1 MEKKMKTRKGND
13 GFSYPYTSPDLVID
27 GSGESVTKKINEIN
41 TQLRDIAKQ
50 TVIENGKLYLAKADG
65 TKLDQGTNIPS
76 STGSVDLTNYQQKTD
91 NTLSTTQKEIPKAI
105 NEVNDKINSVKTD
118 LQNVVIY
125 NPDDTNEDLIS
136 ADSIAFSDSN
146 FSATNVKG
154 AISELFQS
162 ASNGKQLIANA
173 ITGKGIPTNKNDSFQ
188 TMATNIGNIQ
198 NGGGTGITPVGTKQ
212 ISENGTYD
220 VTNFASVL
228 VNVPSSGGG
237 TNIIENGTITPSEN
251 LDQITFGTSK
261 KCSNIIIYKTSS
273 TLTPSGVRQ
282 IALYACINNSI
293 QRCIA
298 TNGSGTTWAA
308 NYLSDSNPTSS
319 APRTI
324 FNDTSIVVYSHT
336 TLGGSGYY
344 AKGEEYTWI
353 AW

>member
-1 MEKKMKTRKGND
+1 MTKNMKTRKGED
-13 GFSYPYTSPDLVID
+13 GFNYPYTSPDIVID
-27 GSGESVTKKINEIN
+27 ENGISATKKFDEIN
-41 TQLRDIAKQ
+41 TQLGDI
-50 TVIENGKLYLAKADG
+50 
-65 TKLDQGTNIPS
+65 
-76 STGSVDLTNYQQKTD
+76 
-91 NTLSTTQKEIPKAI
+91 
-105 NEVNDKINSVKTD
+105 KTD

-125 NPDDTNEDLIS
+125 NPDDTNEDFIT
-136 ADSIAFSDSN
+136 ADNIAFSDSN
-146 FSATNVKG
+146 FTATNVKG

-198 NGGGTGITPVGTKQ
+198 NGGGD
-212 ISENGTYD
+212 S
-220 VTNFASVL
+220 
-228 VNVPSSGGG
+228 
-237 TNIIENGTITPSEN
+237 NIESGTITPSEN
-251 LDQITFGTSK
+251 LDTITFGTSK

-282 IALYACINNSI
+282 IALYVCINNSI

-319 APRTI
+319 TPRTV
-324 FNDTSIVVYSHT
+324 FNDTSIVVYSYA

>member
-1 MEKKMKTRKGND
+1 MEKKMKTRKGED
-13 GFSYPYTSPDLVID
+13 GFDYPYTSPDIIID
-27 GSGESVTKKINEIN
+27 ENGKSVTKKIDEIN
-41 TQLRDIAKQ
+41 TQLGDIAKE
-50 TVIENGKLYLAKADG
+50 TVIEDGKLYLVKADG
-65 TKLDQGTNIPS
+65 TKLDKGTNIS
-76 STGSVDLTNYQQKTD
+76 STGNVDLTNYQQKTD

-125 NPDDTNEDLIS
+125 NPDDTDEDFIT

-162 ASNGKQLIANA
+162 ASNGKKLIASA
-173 ITGKGIPTNKNDSFQ
+173 ITGKGIETSINDSFQ
-188 TMATNIGNIQ
+188 TMANNIGNIQ
-198 NGGGTGITPVGTKQ
+198 NNGG
-212 ISENGTYD
+212 S
-220 VTNFASVL
+220 
-228 VNVPSSGGG
+228 

-251 LDQITFGTSK
+251 LDIITFNTSK
-261 KCSNIIIYKTSS
+261 KCSNIIIYKTNS
-273 TLTPSGVRQ
+273 TLTSSGVRQ
-282 IALYACINNSI
+282 IALYICINNSI

-298 TNGSGTTWAA
+298 TNASGTVWAA
-308 NYLSDSNPTSS
+308 NYLLDSNPNSD
-319 APRTI
+319 APRTV
-324 FNDTSIVVYSHT
+324 FNDNSIVVYSNA

>member
-1 MEKKMKTRKGND
+1 MAKNMKTRKGKD
-13 GFSYPYTSPDLVID
+13 GFDYPYTSPDIVVD
-27 GSGESVTKKINEIN
+27 ASGKSATKKFEEISS
-41 TQLRDIAKQ
+41 QFKDIAKQ
-50 TVIENGKLYLAKADG
+50 TVIEDGKLYLVKADG
-65 TKLDQGTNIPS
+65 TKLDKGTNIS
-76 STGSVDLTNYQQKTD
+76 STGNVDLTNYQQKTD
-91 NTLSTTQKEIPKAI
+91 NTLSTIQKEIPKAI

-118 LQNVVIY
+118 LENVVIY
-125 NPDDTNEDLIS
+125 NPDDTNEDFIT
-136 ADSIAFSDSN
+136 ADNIAFSDSN
-146 FSATNVKG
+146 FTATNVKG

-173 ITGKGIPTNKNDSFQ
+173 ITGKGIPTNMNDTFQ

-198 NGGGTGITPVGTKQ
+198 NSNTGITPVGTKK

-220 VTNFASVL
+220 VTNFASVI
-228 VNVPSSGGG
+228 VNVQSGVSGD
-237 TNIIENGTITPSEN
+237 IESGTITPSEN

-273 TLTPSGVRQ
+273 TLTSSGVRQ

-298 TNGSGTTWAA
+298 TNGSGTAWAS

-319 APRTI
+319 APRTV

>member
-1 MEKKMKTRKGND
+1 MAKNMKTRKGED
-13 GFSYPYTSPDLVID
+13 GFDYPYTSPNIVID
-27 GSGESVTKKINEIN
+27 ENGESVTKKFDEVN
-41 TQLRDIAKQ
+41 TQLGNVAKQ
-50 TVIENGKLYLAKADG
+50 TVIENGKLYLVKADG

-118 LQNVVIY
+118 LENVVIY
-125 NPDDTNEDLIS
+125 NPDDTDEDFIT
-136 ADSIAFSDSN
+136 ADNIAFSDSN
-146 FSATNVKG
+146 FTATNVKG

-173 ITGKGIPTNKNDSFQ
+173 ITGKGVETSADDSFQ
-188 TMATNIGNIQ
+188 TMANNIGNIQ
-198 NGGGTGITPVGTKQ
+198 NSGAGITPVGTKK

-220 VTNFASVL
+220 VTNFASVV
-228 VNVPSSGGG
+228 VNVQSGGG
-237 TNIIENGTITPSEN
+237 SNIETGTITPSEN
-251 LDQITFGTSK
+251 LDTITFDTSK

-298 TNGSGTTWAA
+298 TNGNGTVWAA
-308 NYLSDSNPTSS
+308 NYLSDSNPNSG

-324 FNDTSIVVYSHT
+324 FNDTSIVVYSNA

>member
-1 MEKKMKTRKGND
+1 MAKNMKTRKGED
-13 GFSYPYTSPDLVID
+13 GFDYPYTSPNIVID
-27 GSGESVTKKINEIN
+27 ENGESVTKKFDEVN
-41 TQLRDIAKQ
+41 TQLGDVAKQ
-50 TVIENGKLYLAKADG
+50 TVIEDGKLYLVKADG
-65 TKLDQGTNIPS
+65 TKLDKGTNIS
-76 STGSVDLTNYQQKTD
+76 STGSVDLSNYQQKTD

-125 NPDDTNEDLIS
+125 NPDDTNEDFIT
-136 ADSIAFSDSN
+136 ADNIAFSDNN
-146 FSATNVKG
+146 FTATNVKG

-173 ITGKGIPTNKNDSFQ
+173 ITGKGIPTNKSDSFQ
-188 TMATNIGNIQ
+188 TMATNIENIQ
-198 NGGGTGITPVGTKQ
+198 NGGTGITPVGTKK

-220 VTNFASVL
+220 VTNFASVV
-228 VNVPSSGGG
+228 VNVQSGGG
-237 TNIIENGTITPSEN
+237 SNIETGTITPSEN
-251 LDQITFGTSK
+251 LEQLTFGTSK

-273 TLTPSGVRQ
+273 ILTPSGVRQ
-282 IALYACINNSI
+282 IALYTCINNSI

-298 TNGSGTTWAA
+298 TNGSGTVWAA
-308 NYLSDSNPTSS
+308 NYLLDSNPTSS
-319 APRTI
+319 APRTV
-324 FNDTSIVVYSHT
+324 FNDSSIVVYSNA

>member
-1 MEKKMKTRKGND
+1 MPKNMKTRKGKD
-13 GFSYPYTSPDLVID
+13 GFNYPYTSPDLVID
-27 GSGESVTKKINEIN
+27 KSGKSNTKKFEEIN
-41 TQLRDIAKQ
+41 TQLGNIAKQ
-50 TVIENGKLYLAKADG
+50 TVIEDGKLYLVKGDG
-65 TKLDQGTNIPS
+65 TKLDQGTNIPL
-76 STGSVDLTNYQQKTD
+76 STGSVDLSNYQQKTD
-91 NTLSTTQKEIPKAI
+91 NTLSTIQKEIPKAI
-105 NEVNDKINSVKTD
+105 NEVNDKINSIETD

-125 NPDDTNEDLIS
+125 NPDDTNEDFIT
-136 ADSIAFSDSN
+136 ADNIAFSDSN
-146 FSATNVKG
+146 FTATNVKG

-198 NGGGTGITPVGTKQ
+198 NGGTGITPVGTKE

-220 VTNFASVL
+220 VTNFASVV
-228 VNVPSSGGG
+228 VNVQSGEGS
-237 TNIIENGTITPSEN
+237 NIENGTITPSKN
-251 LDQITFGTSK
+251 LDTITFNTSK

-282 IALYACINNSI
+282 IALYACINNNI

-298 TNGSGTTWAA
+298 TNANGTAWAS
-308 NYLSDSNPTSS
+308 NYLSDSNPNSN
-319 APRTI
+319 APRTV
-324 FNDTSIVVYSHT
+324 FNDSSIVVYSNSS
-336 TLGGSGYY
+336 LGGSGYY

>member
-1 MEKKMKTRKGND
+1 MAKKMKTRKGKD
-13 GFSYPYTSPDLVID
+13 GFDYPYTSPDLVID
-27 GSGESVTKKINEIN
+27 GNGKSATKKIDELSS
-41 TQLRDIAKQ
+41 QFKDVAKQ
-50 TVIENGKLYLAKADG
+50 TVIEDGKLYLVKADG
-65 TKLDQGTNIPS
+65 TKLDKGTNIPL
-76 STGSVDLTNYQQKTD
+76 STGSVDLSNYQQKTD
-91 NTLSTTQKEIPKAI
+91 NTLSTVQKEIPKAI
-105 NEVNDKINSVKTD
+105 NEVNDKVNSIETN

-136 ADSIAFSDSN
+136 ADNITFSDSN
-146 FSATNVKG
+146 FTATNVKG

-198 NGGGTGITPVGTKQ
+198 NGGTGITPVGTKE

-220 VTNFASVL
+220 VTNFASVV
-228 VNVPSSGGG
+228 VNVQSGGG
-237 TNIIENGTITPSEN
+237 SNIESGTITPSEN
-251 LDQITFGTSK
+251 LDTITFNTSK

-273 TLTPSGVRQ
+273 TLTSSGVRQ
-282 IALYACINNSI
+282 IALYACINNNI

-298 TNGSGTTWAA
+298 TNSSGTVWAS
-308 NYLSDSNPTSS
+308 NYLSDSNPNSS
-319 APRTI
+319 APRTV
-324 FNDTSIVVYSHT
+324 FNDSSIVVYSHT

>member
-1 MEKKMKTRKGND
+1 MAKNMKTRKGKD
-13 GFSYPYTSPDLVID
+13 GFRYPYTSPDLVVD
-27 GSGESVTKKINEIN
+27 QNGKSATKKFEELSL
-41 TQLRDIAKQ
+41 QLGDIAKQ
-50 TVIENGKLYLAKADG
+50 TVIEDGKLYLVKADG
-65 TKLDQGTNIPS
+65 TKLDKGTNIS
-76 STGSVDLTNYQQKTD
+76 STGNVDLTNYQQKTD
-91 NTLSTTQKEIPKAI
+91 NTLSTIQKEIPKAI

-118 LQNVVIY
+118 LENVVIY
-125 NPDDTNEDLIS
+125 NPDDTNEDFIT
-136 ADSIAFSDSN
+136 ADNIAFSDSN
-146 FSATNVKG
+146 FTATNVKG

-173 ITGKGIPTNKNDSFQ
+173 ITGKGIPTNMNDTFQ

-198 NGGGTGITPVGTKQ
+198 NSNTGITPVGTKK

-220 VTNFASVL
+220 VTNFASVI
-228 VNVPSSGGG
+228 VNVQSGVSGD
-237 TNIIENGTITPSEN
+237 IESGTITPSEN

-273 TLTPSGVRQ
+273 TLTSSGVRQ

-298 TNGSGTTWAA
+298 TNGSGTAWAS

-319 APRTI
+319 APRTV

>member
-1 MEKKMKTRKGND
+1 MAKKMKIRKGKD
-13 GFSYPYTSPDLVID
+13 GFDYPYTSPDLVID
-27 GSGESVTKKINEIN
+27 GNGKSATKKIDEISA
-41 TQLRDIAKQ
+41 QLGNIAKQ
-50 TVIENGKLYLAKADG
+50 TVIEDGKLYLVKGDG
-65 TKLDQGTNIPS
+65 TKLDQGTNIPL
-76 STGSVDLTNYQQKTD
+76 STGSVDLSNYQQKTD
-91 NTLSTTQKEIPKAI
+91 NTLSTIQKEIPKAI
-105 NEVNDKINSVKTD
+105 NEVNDKINSIETD

-125 NPDDTNEDLIS
+125 NPDDANEDFIT
-136 ADSIAFSDSN
+136 ADNIAFSDSN
-146 FSATNVKG
+146 FTATNVKG

-198 NGGGTGITPVGTKQ
+198 NGGGG
-212 ISENGTYD
+212 S
-220 VTNFASVL
+220 
-228 VNVPSSGGG
+228 
-237 TNIIENGTITPSEN
+237 NIESGTITPSEN
-251 LDQITFGTSK
+251 LDTITFNTSK

-298 TNGSGTTWAA
+298 TNGSGTVWAS
-308 NYLSDSNPTSS
+308 NYLSDSNSNSS
-319 APRTI
+319 APRTV
-324 FNDTSIVVYSHT
+324 FNDSSIVVYSHT

>member
-1 MEKKMKTRKGND
+1 MTKNMKTRKGKN
-13 GFSYPYTSPDLVID
+13 GFHYPYTSPNIVID
-27 GSGESVTKKINEIN
+27 ENGESVTKKFDEIN
-41 TQLRDIAKQ
+41 TQLGDIAKQ
-50 TVIENGKLYLAKADG
+50 TVIEDGKLYLVKADG
-65 TKLDQGTNIPS
+65 TKLDKGTNIPL
-76 STGSVDLTNYQQKTD
+76 STGSVDLSNYQQKTD
-91 NTLSTTQKEIPKAI
+91 NTLSTVQKEIPKAI
-105 NEVNDKINSVKTD
+105 NEVNDKVNSIETD

-125 NPDDTNEDLIS
+125 NPDDTNEDFIT
-136 ADSIAFSDSN
+136 ADNIAFSDSN
-146 FSATNVKG
+146 FTATNVKG

-198 NGGGTGITPVGTKQ
+198 NGGG
-212 ISENGTYD
+212 
-220 VTNFASVL
+220 
-228 VNVPSSGGG
+228 GGD
-237 TNIIENGTITPSEN
+237 IESGTITPSEN

-261 KCSNIIIYKTSS
+261 KCSNIIIYKTNS

-298 TNGSGTTWAA
+298 TNGSGTVWAS

-319 APRTI
+319 APRTV

>member
-1 MEKKMKTRKGND
+1 MAKKMKTRKGKD
-13 GFSYPYTSPDLVID
+13 GFDYPYTSPDLVID
-27 GSGESVTKKINEIN
+27 GNGKSATKKIDEISS
-41 TQLRDIAKQ
+41 QFKDVAKQ

-65 TKLDQGTNIPS
+65 TKLDQGTNIS
-76 STGSVDLTNYQQKTD
+76 LSTGSVDLSNYQQKTD
-91 NTLSTTQKEIPKAI
+91 NTLSTIQKEIPKAI
-105 NEVNDKINSVKTD
+105 NEVNDKINSIETD

-125 NPDDTNEDLIS
+125 NPDDTNEDFIT
-136 ADSIAFSDSN
+136 ADNIAFSDSN
-146 FSATNVKG
+146 FTANNVKG

-198 NGGGTGITPVGTKQ
+198 NGGGG
-212 ISENGTYD
+212 S
-220 VTNFASVL
+220 
-228 VNVPSSGGG
+228 
-237 TNIIENGTITPSEN
+237 NIESGTITPSEN
-251 LDQITFGTSK
+251 LDTITFNTSK

-298 TNGSGTTWAA
+298 TNGSGTAWAS
-308 NYLSDSNPTSS
+308 NYLSDSNSNSS
-319 APRTI
+319 APRTV
-324 FNDTSIVVYSHT
+324 FNDSSIVVYSHT

>member
-1 MEKKMKTRKGND
+1 MEKKMKIRKGND
-13 GFSYPYTSPDLVID
+13 GFSYPYTSPDLVMD
-27 GSGESVTKKINEIN
+27 ENGKSVSKKFDEVSS
-41 TQLRDIAKQ
+41 QLGDIAKQ

-76 STGSVDLTNYQQKTD
+76 STGSVDLAKYQQKTD

-125 NPDDTNEDLIS
+125 NPDDTDEDFIT
-136 ADSIAFSDSN
+136 ADNIAFSDSN

-162 ASNGKQLIANA
+162 ASNGKQLIATA
-173 ITGKGIPTNKNDSFQ
+173 ITGKGIPTNMNDSFQ
-188 TMATNIGNIQ
+188 TMATNIGKIS
-198 NGGGTGITPVGTKQ
+198 GGSGGITPSGTKE

-228 VNVPSSGGG
+228 VNVQSSGGG

-251 LDQITFGTSK
+251 LDTITFSTSK
-261 KCSNIIIYKTSS
+261 KCSNIIIYKTNS
-273 TLTPSGVRQ
+273 TLTASGVRQ
-282 IALYACINNSI
+282 IALYTCINNSI
-293 QRCIA
+293 QRCMA
-298 TNGSGTTWAA
+298 TNASGTVWTA
-308 NYLSDSNPTSS
+308 NYLSDSNSNTNT
-319 APRTI
+319 PRTV
-324 FNDTSIVVYSHT
+324 FNDSTIVVYSNPD
-336 TLGGSGYY
+336 LGGSGYY

>member
-1 MEKKMKTRKGND
+1 MTKNMKTRKGKN
-13 GFSYPYTSPDLVID
+13 GFHYPYTSPDLVID
-27 GSGESVTKKINEIN
+27 NTGKSVTKKFEELNS
-41 TQLRDIAKQ
+41 QLGDIANQ
-50 TVIENGKLYLAKADG
+50 TVIENGKLYLVKADG
-65 TKLDQGTNIPS
+65 TKLDKGTNIPL
-76 STGSVDLTNYQQKTD
+76 STGSVDLSNYQQKID
-91 NTLSTTQKEIPKAI
+91 NTLSTVQKEIPKAI
-105 NEVNDKINSVKTD
+105 NEVNDKINSVETD

-125 NPDDTNEDLIS
+125 NPDDTNEDFITADNIS
-136 ADSIAFSDSN
+136 FSDSN
-146 FSATNVKG
+146 FTATNVKG

-198 NGGGTGITPVGTKQ
+198 SAGGGG
-212 ISENGTYD
+212 D
-220 VTNFASVL
+220 
-228 VNVPSSGGG
+228 
-237 TNIIENGTITPSEN
+237 IESGTITPSEN

-261 KCSNIIIYKTSS
+261 KCSNIIIYKTNS

-298 TNGSGTTWAA
+298 TNGSGTVWTS

-319 APRTI
+319 APRTV